1 MNAALDTLL
10 AEPYAAYAYAY
21 PHKTAYRP
29 FAAPIPLAEVW
40 HDEPRHALSGYV
52 HIPFCAYRCGFCNLF
67 ALGAP
72 RTGMVEDFL
81 AALERQLASVGAIL
95 RALGTSGFARFAIG
109 GGTPSFLTAGQFVRL
124 LQAAR
129 RSLGVDFA
137 HTPLAIEVAPD
148 SATAERLQVYR
159 DAGATRISMGVQS
172 FVDHELDALARPRQ
186 RVQVEQAV
194 AHIRALRF
202 PTLNLDLIYGIDGQS
217 VESFLHSLESALAY
231 APEELY
237 LYPLYVRA
245 LTGLDKARRTRGLL
259 LRRQIYDA
267 ACERLAAAGYQ
278 QHSMRMF
285 RRADAALP
293 EQPDYRCQ
301 DDGMLGF
308 GCGARSYTRTLH
320 YSDAYAVGRRA
331 VADLI
336 AHYARQDARTFAHAH
351 YGVALDPDE
360 QRRRYLLQ
368 SLLLWPGLERAAYSA
383 RFGSEVLSDFPQ
395 LDALVERQLAT
406 QDARLFALT
415 PVGMAH
421 ADALGPWLTS
431 AAVQARMAAY
441 AAR

>member
-1 MNAALDTLL
+1 MSAALDALL

-29 FAAPIPLAEVW
+29 FAPPIPLTQAW
-40 HDEPRHALSGYV
+40 RNEPRQALSGYV
-52 HIPFCAYRCGFCNLF
+52 HIPFCAYRCGFCNLL

-72 RTGMVEDFL
+72 RAGLVEDFL
-81 AALERQLASVGAIL
+81 AALERQVATVGGLL
-95 RALGTSGFARFAIG
+95 RALGASGFARFAIG
-109 GGTPSFLTAGQFVRL
+109 GGTPSFLTTGQFQRL
-124 LQAAR
+124 LEAL
-129 RSLGVDFA
+129 RSHLEVDFT

-172 FVDHELDALARPRQ
+172 FVDRELDALARPRQ
-186 RVQVEQAV
+186 RDQVEQAV

-202 PTLNLDLIYGIDGQS
+202 PTLNLDLIYGIEGQS
-217 VESFLHSLESALAY
+217 VESFLRSLDSALVY

-245 LTGLDKARRTRGLL
+245 LTGLDKAGRTRGLQ

-267 ACERLAAAGYQ
+267 ACARLAAAGYQ

-320 YSDAYAVGRRA
+320 YSDEYAVGRSA

-336 AHYARQDARTFAHAH
+336 QHYARLDSAAFASAR
-351 YGVALDPDE
+351 YGFELDPDE

-368 SLLLWPGLERAAYSA
+368 SLLLWPGLERSAYA
-383 RFGSEVLSDFPQ
+383 DRFGSEVLTDFPQ
-395 LDALVERQLAT
+395 LDALLERKLAT
-406 QDARLFALT
+406 CDAQLIALT
-415 PVGMAH
+415 ASGMAH

-431 AAVQARMAAY
+431 PAVQARMAAY

>member
-1 MNAALDTLL
+1 MSTALDALL
-10 AEPYAAYAYAY
+10 AEPYSAYAYAY

-29 FAAPIPLAEVW
+29 FERPIALAEAW
-40 HDEPRHALSGYV
+40 RDEPRGALSGYV

-72 RTGMVEDFL
+72 RAGMVEDFL
-81 AALERQLASVGAIL
+81 AALERQLATVGSTLAT
-95 RALGTSGFARFAIG
+95 LGDFRFARFAIG
-109 GGTPSFLTAGQFVRL
+109 GGTPSFLSAQQFARL
-124 LQAAR
+124 LRALQ
-129 RSLGVDFA
+129 SHLGVDFG

-148 SATAERLQVYR
+148 SATPERLQGYWN
-159 DAGATRISMGVQS
+159 AGATRISMGVQS
-172 FVDHELDALARPRQ
+172 FVDGELDALARPRQ

-194 AHIRALRF
+194 THIRALGF
-202 PTLNLDLIYGIDGQS
+202 PTLNLDLIYGIEGQS
-217 VESFLHSLESALAY
+217 VASFLHSLDTALAY

-245 LTGLDKARRTRGLL
+245 LTGLDKARRVHGLSQ
-259 LRRQIYDA
+259 RREIYEA
-267 ACERLAAAGYQ
+267 ASARLAAAGYV

-285 RRADAALP
+285 RRADASLP

-301 DDGMLGF
+301 DDAMLGL

-320 YSDAYAVGRRA
+320 WSEEYAVGRSA

-336 AHYARQDARTFAHAH
+336 AHYAQLGADDFTHARYGFQLDA
-351 YGVALDPDE
+351 DE

-368 SLLLWPGLERAAYSA
+368 SLLLWPGLERTAYA
-383 RFGSEVLSDFPQ
+383 VRFGSEVLADFPQ
-395 LDALVERQLAT
+395 LEELVERELAT
-406 QDARLFALT
+406 IDPQWIALT
-415 PVGMAH
+415 ATGMAH

-431 AAVQARMAAY
+431 PAVQARMAGY